1 MYNMKDPQSMFDI
14 TWIDLICLTAVKG
27 HDMESARRI
36 IGAESEPVSIY
47 DARLNSSVP
56 PEDAMISEWG
66 DGILVCQPGFGT
78 KCAKPETL
86 AALAT
91 AGRAVMTTCWHDR
104 GISPAYPGWNNLL
117 ALAAD
122 GRLLSALDPSN
133 QQQRFG
139 YETSALDPYLA
150 GARFDYETI
159 AVWSQAGQT
168 IGDGADGSI
177 TVAHWRYACLSA
189 LERFMQAE
197 LHEDLV
203 RSVVPGRNFFLGGSL
218 PEPPMPV
225 SEFLNYSR
233 GG

>member
-1 MYNMKDPQSMFDI
+1 
-14 TWIDLICLTAVKG
+14 
-27 HDMESARRI
+27 MESVRRI
-36 IGAESEPVSIY
+36 IGVESEPVSIY
-47 DARLNSSVP
+47 DARLDSSAP
-56 PEDAMISEWG
+56 PEDVMISEWG
-66 DGILVCQPGFGT
+66 DGILVCQLGFGT

-91 AGRAVMTTCWHDR
+91 AGRWVMTTCWHDR
-104 GISPAYPGWNNLL
+104 GISPAYPGWDNLL

-133 QQQRFG
+133 HQQQRLG
-139 YETSALDPYLA
+139 YDTSALDPYLA

-168 IGDGADGSI
+168 IGYGAGGSI
-177 TVAHWRYACLSA
+177 TVAHWQYACLSA
-189 LERFMQAE
+189 LEKFVQAE

-203 RSVVPGRNFFLGGSL
+203 RSVFPGRNFFLGSSL
-218 PEPPMPV
+218 PESPMSVP
-225 SEFLNYSR
+225 EFLNHSR

>member
-1 MYNMKDPQSMFDI
+1 MFDI

-27 HDMESARRI
+27 HDMESVRRV
-36 IGAESEPVSIY
+36 IGAESEPSSS
-47 DARLNSSVP
+47 DDPRLNSNNP

-66 DGILVCQPGFGT
+66 DGILVCQLGYGT
-78 KCAKPETL
+78 RCAKPQTL

-91 AGRAVMTTCWHDR
+91 AGHSVMTTCWHDR
-104 GISPAYPGWNNLL
+104 GISPAFPGWHNLL

-133 QQQRFG
+133 HQQQRLG
-139 YETSALDPYLA
+139 YDTSALDPYLA

-159 AVWSQAGQT
+159 PVWSPAGQT
-168 IGDGADGSI
+168 IGYGAGGST

-189 LERFMQAE
+189 LERFVQAE
-197 LHEDLV
+197 LHENIV
-203 RSVVPGRNFFLGGSL
+203 RSAIPGRNFFLSGRL

-225 SEFLNYSR
+225 PEFLNFSR
-233 GG
+233 EG

>member
-1 MYNMKDPQSMFDI
+1 MFDI
-14 TWIDLICLTAVKG
+14 AWIDLISLTAVKG
-27 HDMESARRI
+27 HDLESVRRI

-47 DARLNSSVP
+47 DARLNSSAP

-91 AGRAVMTTCWHDR
+91 AGRSVMTTCWHDR
-104 GISPAYPGWNNLL
+104 SISPAYPEGDDLL
-117 ALAAD
+117 ALAVD

-133 QQQRFG
+133 LQQQRFG
-139 YETSALDPYLA
+139 YDTSALDPYLA
-150 GARFDYETI
+150 GTRFDYETI

-203 RSVVPGRNFFLGGSL
+203 RSVVPGRNFFLSDSL

-225 SEFLNYSR
+225 SEFLNCSR